1 MKKRFLFL
9 SLCMALAGTVGAQVK
24 KECEHRPL
32 SIRESGDTPHVYC

>member
-24 KECEHRPL
+24 KNVNTDL